1 MIDPIHLCDYVI
13 RPVDQ
18 FLGMWSVNSERLV
31 LGTICQESECG
42 RWLKQLG
49 AGPALGIC
57 QMEPA
62 THDDCYVNFLNFNPD
77 LLTKV
82 MAFSSI
88 KYHFG
93 IPDPEEMIGN
103 LNYSVAMCRVKYYR
117 DPYPIPST
125 LEGQAEYWKRVY
137 NTHEGAGTV
146 EDYVSSWHRFITG
159 VV

>member
-1 MIDPIHLCDYVI
+1 VIDPNHLCDYVI

-18 FLGMWSVNSERLV
+18 FLGMWSVDSERLV

-49 AGPALGIC
+49 GPALGIC
-57 QMEPA
+57 QMEPE
-62 THDDCYVNFLNFNPD
+62 THDDCYIHFLDFNPD
-77 LLTKV
+77 LKNKV
-82 MAFSSI
+82 MALSSS
-88 KYHFG
+88 KNE
-93 IPDPEEMIGN
+93 IPDSGEMIGN
-103 LNYSVAMCRVKYYR
+103 LNYSVAMCRIKYYR

-137 NTHEGAGTV
+137 NTHEGAGMV
-146 EDYVSSWHRFITG
+146 EDYVENWHRFITG